1 VHHPDFQAY
10 EETLRRRVAHRRA
23 RADDASEADL
33 VILQRQLAV
42 QEPLT
47 ADEQACTFTLDTDA
61 PQAIERLL
69 QTVQAMAGE
78 H

>member
-1 VHHPDFQAY
+1 
-10 EETLRRRVAHRRA
+10 
-23 RADDASEADL
+23 
-33 VILQRQLAV
+33 LAA

-47 ADEQACTFTLDTDA
+47 ADEQACTITLDTDA

-78 H
+78 R